1 MGADEMNSI
10 RAENYPEQVD
20 ELLKQTLA
28 TEVPAS
34 ARIRAQLLA
43 RVPVPAGEILTLS
56 EVAQFLRL
64 SEDDLMD
71 IASELPAFE
80 LAGKVLVRKAKLLE
94 WIAQREQQFAWS
106 ASRSLTLRLRRQGIT
121 KGVA

>member
-1 MGADEMNSI
+1 MSSIKADSC
-10 RAENYPEQVD
+10 AEQVD
-20 ELLKQTLA
+20 ELLKQALSA
-28 TEVPAS
+28 EVPAN
-34 ARIRAQLLA
+34 ARIRAELLA

-56 EVAQFLRL
+56 EVAHFLRL
-64 SEDDLMD
+64 SEDDLME

-106 ASRSLTLRLRRQGIT
+106 ASRSLTLRLRREVVT